1 MMNGEENLDQLVK
14 EQALRQ
20 GISSK
25 DAKKAL
31 KKLKAGGMMAQIA
44 PQLHSQFMEM
54 NPNMSPRDKLR
65 AKMNKM
71 RESRGNKTSKTQSY
85 EKTRQEVYDRKE
97 REKQEKDKKI
107 KQEAQRRKNHRK
119 KIKELG
125 KKLGEITQECYN
137 DCMLRLNENSY
148 KDNSQKN
155 RDKNIIELYGIQQK
169 FNETINMDELD
180 EI

>member
-85 EKTRQEVYDRKE
+85 EKTRQEA
-97 REKQEKDKKI
+97 I
-107 KQEAQRRKNHRK
+107 
-119 KIKELG
+119 
-125 KKLGEITQECYN
+125 
-137 DCMLRLNENSY
+137 
-148 KDNSQKN
+148 
-155 RDKNIIELYGIQQK
+155 
-169 FNETINMDELD
+169 
-180 EI
+180 

>member
-1 MMNGEENLDQLVK
+1 MNSEEDLEQLVK
-14 EQALRQ
+14 SEALRK

-44 PQLHSQFMEM
+44 PQLHSQFMDM

-85 EKTRQEVYDRKE
+85 EKTRQEVHDRKQKE
-97 REKQEKDKKI
+97 QEAKELKI

-125 KKLGEITQECYN
+125 KKLGEISQEHYN
-137 DCMLRLNENSY
+137 ECMLRINQNSY
-148 KDNSQKN
+148 KDNSEKN
-155 RDKNIIELYGIQQK
+155 RDKNIVELYGIQQS
-169 FNETINMDELD
+169 FNETINMEELD
-180 EI
+180 DI